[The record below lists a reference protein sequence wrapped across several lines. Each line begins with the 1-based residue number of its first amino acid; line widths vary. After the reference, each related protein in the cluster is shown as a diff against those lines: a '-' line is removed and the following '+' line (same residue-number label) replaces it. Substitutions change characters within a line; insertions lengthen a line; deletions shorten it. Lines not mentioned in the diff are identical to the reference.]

1 MPSLATLDE
10 LDVAGKRVVL
20 RLDLNVPMKD
30 GEVSDLT
37 RIERAVPTL
46 RELRAKGA
54 TVVVLSHFG
63 RPKGKVVAEM
73 SLAPVAP
80 ALSRAIFAPVQF
92 VATNWHDG
100 KAAEVA
106 GSLRP
111 GDVAL
116 MENTRFHPG
125 EEANDAQFAAVL
137 AGLGDVYVD
146 DAFSCAHRAHAST
159 EGIAHLLPSAA
170 GRAMQAEIEAL
181 QKALESPER
190 PLAAVVGG
198 AKISTKLDLIG
209 NLLGLADTII
219 IGGAM
224 ANTFLAAEGHEVGK
238 SLKEA
243 DLYDNAREIM
253 RDAAGRDRTLLLPS
267 DVVVAAEFS
276 AGAAHRSVD
285 VNAVGPEDMILDIGP
300 ASVAAVEKA
309 FAVARTLVWNGPF
322 GAFEL
327 APFDAGTV
335 ATAKAAARL
344 TKEGRLVSVAGGG
357 DTVAALNR
365 AGVAGDFTY
374 VSTAGGAFLE
384 WLEGKALPGVAILMT
399 QG

>member
-1 MPSLATLDE
+1 
-10 LDVAGKRVVL
+10 
-20 RLDLNVPMKD
+20 
-30 GEVSDLT
+30 
-37 RIERAVPTL
+37 
-46 RELRAKGA
+46 
-54 TVVVLSHFG
+54 VVVLSHFG

-80 ALSRAIFAPVQF
+80 ALSQALGAPVHF
-92 VATNWHDG
+92 VATDWHDG
-100 KAAEVA
+100 KAAEA
-106 GSLRP
+106 AAALRP
-111 GDVAL
+111 GEVAL

-125 EEANDAQFAAVL
+125 EEANDKQFAAQL
-137 AGLGDVYVD
+137 AGLGDIYVD

-209 NLLGLADTII
+209 NLLELADTII

-224 ANTFLAAEGHEVGK
+224 ANTFLAAAGHQVGK
-238 SLKEA
+238 SLIEA
-243 DLYDNAREIM
+243 DLYDHARQIM
-253 RDAAGRDRTLLLPS
+253 RAAAGRGRTILLPS
-267 DVVVAAEFS
+267 DVVVAAEFA
-276 AGAAHRSVD
+276 AGAAHRSVE
-285 VNAVGPEDMILDIGP
+285 VNAVGATDMILDIGP

-309 FAVARTLVWNGPF
+309 FAGARTLVWNGPF

-327 APFDAGTV
+327 TPFDAGTV
-335 ATAKAAARL
+335 ATAQAAARL
-344 TKEGRLVSVAGGG
+344 TRQGRLVSVAGGG

-365 AGVAGDFTY
+365 AGVADDFSY

-384 WLEGKALPGVAILMT
+384 WLEGKTLPGVAILMT
-399 QG
+399 

>member
-1 MPSLATLDE
+1 MASLATLDT

-20 RLDLNVPMKD
+20 RLDLNVPVKD
-30 GEVSDLT
+30 GEVGDAT
-37 RIERAVPTL
+37 RIERAIPTL

-54 TVVVLSHFG
+54 SVVVLSHFG

-73 SLAPVAP
+73 SLAPLAP
-80 ALSRAIFAPVQF
+80 ALSQALGAPVRF
-92 VATNWHDG
+92 VATDWRDG
-100 KAAEVA
+100 KAAEA
-106 GSLRP
+106 LSSLAA

-137 AGLGDVYVD
+137 AGLGDLYVD

-159 EGIAHLLPSAA
+159 EGIARLLPSAA

-181 QKALESPER
+181 HKALEKPER

-209 NLLGLADTII
+209 NLLAIADTII

-224 ANTFLAAEGHEVGK
+224 ANTFLAAQGYEVGK
-238 SLKEA
+238 SLIEA
-243 DLYDNAREIM
+243 DLYDTARQIM
-253 RDAAGRDRTLLLPS
+253 RDAAGRNRTLLLPS
-267 DVVVAAEFS
+267 DVVVAAEFA
-276 AGAAHRSVD
+276 AGAAHRTID
-285 VNAVGPEDMILDIGP
+285 VSAVGAGDMILDIGP

-309 FAVARTLVWNGPF
+309 FAGARTLVWNGPF

-327 APFDAGTV
+327 SPFDAGTV
-335 ATAKAAARL
+335 ATAQAAARL
-344 TKEGRLVSVAGGG
+344 TKQGKLVSVAGGG

-365 AGVAGDFTY
+365 AGVAHDFTY

-384 WLEGKALPGVAILMT
+384 WLEGKTLPGVAILMT
-399 QG
+399 